1 MAPYQKG
8 AAKRILEQEKGRP
21 DPTVATGSVDR
32 TESPTQ
38 PPLEPA
44 SRGEDREGEHLY
56 SQLPYAPTGTPNG
69 GKVPEG
75 ATPGQGDPGCHPQEG
90 GHQRPRLWK
99 YPGQAEPQQREPGE
113 KQKNKQY
120 QKHPRGPPSR
130 HPRNTVN
137 LQCFSR
143 KGGQGGSQKG
153 RETCK
158 MNCKNTRDGRA
169 GQNKTDKYNPTP
181 LGSFPP
187 LPRNSNG
194 ALKERSRRLC
204 FTGEACPH
212 PGATIIREDKEK
224 GVLGNKQNCLID
236 P

>member
-90 GHQRPRLWK
+90 GASETKALEVPRTGETPTK
-99 YPGQAEPQQREPGE
+99 RTRGE
-113 KQKNKQY
+113 KQNNTKNT
-120 QKHPRGPPSR
+120 PADPLPDI
-130 HPRNTVN
+130 
-137 LQCFSR
+137 
-143 KGGQGGSQKG
+143 
-153 RETCK
+153 RET
-158 MNCKNTRDGRA
+158 
-169 GQNKTDKYNPTP
+169 
-181 LGSFPP
+181 L
-187 LPRNSNG
+187 
-194 ALKERSRRLC
+194 
-204 FTGEACPH
+204 
-212 PGATIIREDKEK
+212 
-224 GVLGNKQNCLID
+224 
-236 P
+236 

>member
-1 MAPYQKG
+1 MSSPRGGGIRDQGSGNTQDRRNPNK
-8 AAKRILEQEKGRP
+8 ENQGRNKK
-21 DPTVATGSVDR
+21 T
-32 TESPTQ
+32 
-38 PPLEPA
+38 
-44 SRGEDREGEHLY
+44 
-56 SQLPYAPTGTPNG
+56 
-69 GKVPEG
+69 
-75 ATPGQGDPGCHPQEG
+75 
-90 GHQRPRLWK
+90 
-99 YPGQAEPQQREPGE
+99 
-113 KQKNKQY
+113 KQY

-130 HPRNTVN
+130 HPRNTVS

-158 MNCKNTRDGRA
+158 MNCKITRDGRA